1 MKIKIND
8 KVKIIA
14 GRDSGKSGKVIKSLP
29 YLGKVVIEGLNTV
42 SRHTKANRGSSRG
55 QKITVAMPID
65 VSNTMLICPN
75 CGKETRVGYLVT
87 ESGDKT
93 RICKKCKQPLSDKAS
108 DNK

>member
-14 GRDSGKSGKVIKSLP
+14 GKDSGKSGKVIKSLP
-29 YLGKVVIEGLNTV
+29 SRDKVVVEGLNTV
-42 SRHTKANRGSSRG
+42 HKHTKPNRSG
-55 QKITVAMPID
+55 QKGQRITVAMPID

-75 CGKETRVGYLVT
+75 CGKESKIGYMIT
-87 ESGDKT
+87 ESGEKF
-93 RICKKCKQPLSDKAS
+93 RVCKKCKQPINDKIK

>member
-14 GRDSGKSGKVIKSLP
+14 GKDSGKIGKVIKSLP
-29 YLGKVVIEGLNTV
+29 QRDKVVVEGLNTV
-42 SRHTKANRGSSRG
+42 HKHTRPNRAGGKG
-55 QKITVAMPID
+55 QRITVAMPIE

-75 CGKETRVGYLVT
+75 CGKETRVGYQVS
-87 ESGDKT
+87 ENGDKF
-93 RICKKCKQPLSDKAS
+93 RICKKCKQPISDKVK